1 MKLPKHWQWFA
12 AGAVV
17 FLVCLYATKKAVA
30 STTTP
35 KGKVLD
41 GGTVNTDGSFT
52 RQTEVSTITIGPATI
67 SPAKESWDE
76 DYVNSLEDYSS
87 GGSSH
92 AKKVASIGVPLA
104 IGAGVI
110 GLVVFAS

>member
-35 KGKVLD
+35 AGKVLD

-52 RQTEVSTITIGPATI
+52 RQTELSTIKIGPATI
-67 SPAKESWDE
+67 KPAKASWDP
-76 DYVNSLEDYSS
+76 DYVDSLPE
-87 GGSSH
+87 
-92 AKKVASIGVPLA
+92 L
-104 IGAGVI
+104 
-110 GLVVFAS
+110 